1 MKRGFQIDE
10 SLRIPVCIQ
19 PSRDVAHVP
28 VLRLSLPD
36 TQQTAVAQRT
46 DTTDRLRSPRKAD
59 TEKITEPFSTDFLTH
74 DESVRF

>member
-1 MKRGFQIDE
+1 MTASEFQ
-10 SLRIPVCIQ
+10 SAFNLRETWLLF
-19 PSRDVAHVP
+19 PSFAFP
-28 VLRLSLPD
+28 LPD

-59 TEKITEPFSTDFLTH
+59 TDKITEPFSTDFLTH